1 MGTDKLWESNRM
13 NFRFDPWLWGAF
25 LVAISLRLVR
35 LDEAALWHDETFTA
49 TWLRLPWGAMVRT
62 VLADN
67 HLPLYFVMVKA
78 WTSIAGASPW
88 ALRLPSALCSWAIVP
103 LTAGIGEIVS
113 GRRTARWAAWFA
125 ALSPYLLQHAQ
136 DARMYAL
143 LGALAAANTLLL
155 GRFLSGQSQK
165 LGGTFFLVNFA
176 LLATH
181 YYGVI
186 FVGAEVLA
194 LVVLASGRWRSW
206 VTAAVAS
213 CFLVLGPLLCAK
225 LFATSG
231 AGGSYE
237 LGLLALPG
245 LVWSLISGYT
255 LLPSSAELHA
265 QGARAAIAYLPIAIP
280 TLVAVLILVGATV
293 RFMSTKALLLLTILV
308 GVVVLGPFA
317 VGLLFPVGINPRYA
331 MAGVPAL
338 LVLLAAGSPAAI
350 AYRVRT
356 GAAAVLVIVMLIAST
371 MHLADPGHGREDIYA
386 VGNWLDA
393 NVPVEEV
400 ILVTSEEMA
409 TLARFHWPN
418 RRFTV
423 YPPRRTVVHRANADN
438 VAAELPFSDHKR
450 TIYIYGREWLSDP
463 DGDMLSAL
471 RNRYYAC
478 AGTEARG
485 IRVLCFIPRHG

>member
-1 MGTDKLWESNRM
+1 MGTDKLWENNRM
-13 NFRFDPWLWGAF
+13 NFRIDPWLWGAF
-25 LVAISLRLVR
+25 LVAISIRLIR
-35 LDEAALWHDETFTA
+35 LDEAALWLDETFTA
-49 TWLRLPWGAMVRT
+49 TWLRLPWGEMVRT

-67 HLPLYFVMVKA
+67 HLPLYFVIVKA
-78 WTSIAGASPW
+78 WTFIAGVSPW
-88 ALRLPSALCSWAIVP
+88 ALRLPSVLCSWAIVP

-155 GRFLSGQSQK
+155 GRFLTGQSQK
-165 LGGTFFLVNFA
+165 LGGAFFLVNFA

-194 LVVLASGRWRSW
+194 VIALAPGRWRSW

-213 CFLVLGPLLCAK
+213 CLLVLGPLLCAK
-225 LFATSG
+225 LLATSN

-237 LGLLALPG
+237 MGLLALPG

-265 QGARAAIAYLPIAIP
+265 QGVRSVIAYLPIAIP
-280 TLVAVLILVGATV
+280 SLVAVLILVGATV
-293 RFMSTKALLLLTILV
+293 RFMSTKALLLLTILI

-338 LVLLAAGSPAAI
+338 LVLLAAGSPVATGQ
-350 AYRVRT
+350 RVRAA
-356 GAAAVLVIVMLIAST
+356 AAAVLMVVMLIAST
-371 MHLADPGHGREDIYA
+371 LQLADPGHGRENVYA
-386 VGNWLDA
+386 VGKWLDV
-393 NVPVEEV
+393 NVPKEEE
-400 ILVTSEEMA
+400 ILVASEEMA
-409 TLARFHWPN
+409 ILARFHWPD
-418 RRFTV
+418 RRFRL
-423 YPPRRTVVHRANADN
+423 YPPRGVIVGRANADQ
-438 VAAELPFSDHKR
+438 VADDLPLSHPTR
-450 TIYIYGREWLSDP
+450 TIYLYGREWLYDP
-463 DGDMLSAL
+463 DGELLTAL
-471 RNRYYAC
+471 KNRHDAC
-478 AGTEARG
+478 PGTEVRG
-485 IRVLCFIPRHG
+485 IRVLCFIPHHG